1 VADTGF
7 GADETTGAG
16 GGSAGTTGAVMFCWF
31 AVWFVVCRKGSGLAR
46 SSSHVQLE
54 SETQARLHA
63 IQRFLGVRG
72 FMGTLTCHPRPLDLI
87 FGAANGVLYLPSKEQ
102 AMADFR
108 IAVLAGDG
116 IGPEVID
123 QAMRVVDAAAKLDQ
137 ASFKWSRFP
146 WNSAYYRE
154 HGVLL

>member
-1 VADTGF
+1 MLASFVLSGGGVLISSLFSGWLERSPAARWAVLGLVAETGF

-16 GGSAGTTGAVMFCWF
+16 GSAGTTGAVMFC
-31 AVWFVVCRKGSGLAR
+31 WFVVCRKGSGLAR

-72 FMGTLTCHPRPLDLI
+72 FMGTLTCHPLPLDLI

-123 QAMRVVDAAAKLDQ
+123 Q
-137 ASFKWSRFP
+137 
-146 WNSAYYRE
+146 
-154 HGVLL
+154 